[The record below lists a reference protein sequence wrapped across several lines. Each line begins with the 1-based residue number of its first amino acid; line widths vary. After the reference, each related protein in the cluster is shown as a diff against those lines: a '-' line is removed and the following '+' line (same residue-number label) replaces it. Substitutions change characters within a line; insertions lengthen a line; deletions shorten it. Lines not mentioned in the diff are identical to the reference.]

1 MKVGIIANC
10 QAMPLAKTLQAIKE
24 VTTVVTLPIH
34 LYGAD
39 QFIKAENEFKELMKD
54 PEAIILSYDISA
66 EYGEYQT
73 GILKNKL
80 KNFYT
85 LSNIFFSG
93 LHPDITYVGD
103 RNGRMTSCLG
113 DYHSKIILHS
123 YLIGY
128 SPDDCLLR
136 FCAAEYEKLGYFNA
150 FAQSANNLSKR
161 DLNIDIAFAEKF
173 LNLLIETPCL
183 YSTNHPTAV
192 VFQEF
197 SVMIASFL
205 GLQTWRYPAEL
216 LSNPLAS
223 GCWWPVYNEI
233 AETHHLKYRTP
244 MIFRQPE
251 HLGGKQ
257 IELESFI
264 NMSYQKYKAIGG
276 RLRNSRQVIELL
288 EHFSNK
294 LTA

>member
-10 QAMPLAKTLQAIKE
+10 QAMPLAKALLAIKE
-24 VTTVVTLPIH
+24 VTTVVALPIH
-34 LYGAD
+34 HYGAS
-39 QFIKAENEFKELMKD
+39 QFVKADNEFKELIKD
-54 PEAIILSYDISA
+54 PDAIILSYDISE

-73 GILKNKL
+73 SILKNKL

-85 LSNIFFSG
+85 LTNIFFSG

-103 RNGRMTSCLG
+103 RNGRMTTCLG

-123 YLIGY
+123 YLMGY
-128 SPDDCLLR
+128 SATDCESR
-136 FCAAEYEKLGYFNA
+136 FCATEYEKLGYFDT
-150 FAQSANNLSKR
+150 FEQSANNLRNR
-161 DLNIDIAFAEKF
+161 DLTIDIAFAENF
-173 LNLLIETPCL
+173 IALLAETPCL
-183 YSTNHPTAV
+183 YSTNHPTAI

-197 SVMIASFL
+197 SAMIASFL

-233 AETHHLKYRTP
+233 AEKHHLKYRTP
-244 MIFRQPE
+244 IIFKQPE

-257 IELESFI
+257 IELKSFI
-264 NMSYQKYKAIGG
+264 NLSYQQYSAIGN
-276 RLRNSRQVIELL
+276 RLRNGRQAIDIMEQ
-288 EHFSNK
+288 FNK
-294 LTA
+294 RLSA